1 MVLSK
6 AERSKINKANR
17 ARGYRVE
24 RLDVL
29 YHKERGIFAFR
40 FPQKHQRKDFATW
53 DIIVCKA
60 TGTEI
65 HQVKDRKDLMGKLE
79 KENHIRTVTFWG
91 MIPVLCWRVPFKG
104 LRFEILEID

>member
-1 MVLSK
+1 MTLTK

-29 YHKERGIFAFR
+29 YHKKLGMFAFR
-40 FPQKHQRKDFATW
+40 FPQKHQRNDFATW
-53 DIIVCKA
+53 DVIVVKK

-79 KENHIRTVTFWG
+79 KENHVRTVTFWG
-91 MIPVLCWRVPFKG
+91 MKPVLCYRVPYKG
-104 LRFEILEID
+104 LKFEELTL